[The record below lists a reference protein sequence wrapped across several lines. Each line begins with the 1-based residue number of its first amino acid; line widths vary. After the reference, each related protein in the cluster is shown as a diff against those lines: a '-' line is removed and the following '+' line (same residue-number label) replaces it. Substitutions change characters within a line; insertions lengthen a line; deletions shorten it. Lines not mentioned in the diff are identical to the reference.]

1 MSPDID
7 DIFLQE
13 CIAEAHSGEAVFILT
28 RWPKLRV
35 LRMLTEL
42 GATEEDLEHI
52 HVERP

>member
-1 MSPDID
+1 MSHDID
-7 DIFLQE
+7 EVFLQE
-13 CIAEAHSGEAVFILT
+13 CIAEARSGEAVVIQT
-28 RWPKLRV
+28 RWPRLRV